1 MIKGIHYTEI
11 DIEIPFHDIDM
22 MEVVWHGHY
31 AKYFE
36 ISRYALLEKLI
47 TTICECLI
55 RAIHSLL
62 FTLESSI

>member
-1 MIKGIHYTEI
+1 MHEDKSLHHTAV

-36 ISRYALLEKLI
+36 SARCALL
-47 TTICECLI
+47 
-55 RAIHSLL
+55 
-62 FTLESSI
+62 